1 MSKLTPPTDPE
12 TVQGIRLQKILAHSG
27 FCSRRKAETLILE
40 GRVSV
45 NGMVVKALGTRADP
59 AKDKVCLDGKPV
71 HYTSDKT
78 REYTYLAVNK
88 PKGVV
93 TTCAQKNA
101 KIILD
106 LVPVKKRVYPVGRL
120 DKDSVGLVLLT
131 DDGDLH
137 NRLSHPSHDHEKE
150 YLVFA
155 TRPVSDQDL
164 TAMAQ
169 GMVIDGKKT
178 RRAKVRRVSENGF
191 KIVLKQGLNRQIR
204 KMVGKTGNQV
214 TMLKRIRM
222 ANIRLGGLPP
232 GKWRHLTE
240 KEVKKLTQ

>member
-1 MSKLTPPTDPE
+1 MQIIDPE
-12 TVQGIRLQKILAHSG
+12 TAQGIRLQKILAHCG
-27 FCSRRKAETLILE
+27 LCSRRRAESLILE

-45 NGMVVKALGTRADP
+45 NGVIVKELGTRADP
-59 AKDKVCLDGKPV
+59 VKEKICLDGKQL
-71 HYTSDKT
+71 HYTSDKN

-93 TTCAQKNA
+93 TTCSQKNA
-101 KIILD
+101 KVILD

-155 TRPVSDQDL
+155 VRPVSDQDL
-164 TAMAQ
+164 AAMAE

-178 RRAKVRRVSENGF
+178 RQAKVRRVSENGF

-204 KMVGKTGNQV
+204 KMVGKTGNEV
-214 TMLKRIRM
+214 AMLKRIRM
-222 ANIRLGGLPP
+222 ANIRLGSLPA
-232 GKWRHLTE
+232 GKWRYLTE
-240 KEVKKLTQ
+240 QEVEKLRQ

>member
-1 MSKLTPPTDPE
+1 MPTTDPE
-12 TVQGIRLQKILAHSG
+12 TEQGIRLQKILAHSG
-27 FCSRRKAETLILE
+27 LCSRRKAETFILE

-45 NGMVVKALGTRADP
+45 NGTVVKALGTKADP
-59 AKDKVCLDGKPV
+59 AKDKICLDGKQV
-71 HYTSDKT
+71 SYTSEKK

-88 PKGVV
+88 PAGVV
-93 TTCAQKNA
+93 TTCSQKNA

-106 LVPVKKRVYPVGRL
+106 LVPVKQRVYPVGRL

-131 DDGDLH
+131 DDGELH

-150 YLVFA
+150 YLVYA

-169 GMVIDGKKT
+169 GMMIDGKKT
-178 RRAKVRRVSENGF
+178 RRAKVRRVSETGF

-222 ANIRLGGLPP
+222 ANIRLGSLPP

-240 KEVKKLTQ
+240 KEVKTLRQ

>member
-1 MSKLTPPTDPE
+1 MPTTDPE
-12 TVQGIRLQKILAHSG
+12 TVQGIRLQKILAHCG
-27 FCSRRKAETLILE
+27 VCSRRKAEALILD

-45 NGMVVKALGTRADP
+45 NGDVVNALGTRADP
-59 AKDKVCLDGKPV
+59 AKDTICFDGKPV
-71 HYTSDKT
+71 QYTSDKN
-78 REYTYLAVNK
+78 RQYTYIAVNK

-155 TRPVSDQDL
+155 VGSVSDPDL
-164 TAMAQ
+164 AAMAK

-178 RRAKVRRVSENGF
+178 RRARVRRVSENGF
-191 KIVLKQGLNRQIR
+191 KIILKQGLNRQIR
-204 KMVGKTGNQV
+204 KMVGKTGNEV
-214 TMLKRIRM
+214 AMLKRIRM
-222 ANIRLGGLPP
+222 ANIHLGSLPP
-232 GKWRHLTE
+232 GKWRYLTE
-240 KEVKKLTQ
+240 KEVKKLGQ

>member
-1 MSKLTPPTDPE
+1 MSKSTQITDPE
-12 TVQGIRLQKILAHSG
+12 TAQGIRLQKILAHCG
-27 FCSRRKAETLILE
+27 VCSRRKAETLILD
-40 GRVSV
+40 GRVTV
-45 NGMVVKALGTRADP
+45 NGSVVNSLGTRGDP
-59 AKDKVCLDGKPV
+59 AKDRICVDGKSV
-71 HYTSDKT
+71 QFNKNEDVSH
-78 REYTYLAVNK
+78 TYIAVNK

-150 YLVFA
+150 YLVF
-155 TRPVSDQDL
+155 TVQPVSDPDL
-164 TAMAQ
+164 SAMAQ

-178 RRAKVRRVSENGF
+178 RQARVCRVSENGF

-214 TMLKRIRM
+214 AMLKRIRM
-222 ANIRLGGLPP
+222 ANIHLGSLPP
-232 GKWRHLTE
+232 GKWRYLTE

>member
-1 MSKLTPPTDPE
+1 MPTTDPE
-12 TVQGIRLQKILAHSG
+12 KEQGIRLQKILAHSG
-27 FCSRRKAETLILE
+27 LCSRRKAETFILE

-45 NGMVVKALGTRADP
+45 NGTVVKALGSKADP
-59 AKDKVCLDGKPV
+59 AKDKICLDGKKV
-71 HYTSDKT
+71 AYTSEKK

-93 TTCAQKNA
+93 TTCSQKNA

-106 LVPVKKRVYPVGRL
+106 LVPVKQRVYPVGRL

-131 DDGDLH
+131 DDGELH

-150 YLVFA
+150 YLVYA
-155 TRPVSDQDL
+155 VRPVSDQDL

-178 RRAKVRRVSENGF
+178 RRARVRRVSETGF

-204 KMVGKTGNQV
+204 KMVGKTGNEV
-214 TMLKRIRM
+214 AMLKRIRM
-222 ANIRLGGLPP
+222 ANVRLGGLPS
-232 GKWRHLTE
+232 GKWRHLTP
-240 KEVKKLTQ
+240 KEVKGLTKN